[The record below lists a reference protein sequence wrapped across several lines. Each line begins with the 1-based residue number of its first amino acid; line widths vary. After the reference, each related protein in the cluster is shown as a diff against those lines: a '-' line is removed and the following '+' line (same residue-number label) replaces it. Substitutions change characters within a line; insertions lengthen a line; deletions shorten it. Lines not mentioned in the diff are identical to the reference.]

1 MNFLNSSSLGIK
13 KRGWVLWDPPPTPNP
28 SLFSALGICPDLEL
42 LVSSSADLWR
52 WHMSC
57 VGEDW
62 GGSGGDKGAWSWSVA
77 QSKSESAFVSKDGHV
92 WPKTQTAPHPLISAR
107 KHLLGCWW
115 VGEGWRRACCDV
127 EEQHDG
133 FKAALKFL
141 GCREGR
147 LHGGRT
153 RERVKWNLSPDS
165 PLVKPTWLKQSQAPS
180 RSAL

>member
-1 MNFLNSSSLGIK
+1 MRS
-13 KRGWVLWDPPPTPNP
+13 PPNP

-107 KHLLGCWW
+107 KHLLGCWR
-115 VGEGWRRACCDV
+115 VGEGWRRALAHVATLKNSAMGSKPPLNSWAAGRDV
-127 EEQHDG
+127 YMREEQENEWSG
-133 FKAALKFL
+133 ICLQF
-141 GCREGR
+141 
-147 LHGGRT
+147 
-153 RERVKWNLSPDS
+153 
-165 PLVKPTWLKQSQAPS
+165 PLL
-180 RSAL
+180 

>member
-1 MNFLNSSSLGIK
+1 MRS
-13 KRGWVLWDPPPTPNP
+13 PPTPNP

-107 KHLLGCWW
+107 KHLLGCWR
-115 VGEGWRRACCDV
+115 VGEGWRWALAHVATLKNSAMGSKPPLNSWAAGRDV
-127 EEQHDG
+127 YMGEEQENEWSG
-133 FKAALKFL
+133 ICLQI
-141 GCREGR
+141 
-147 LHGGRT
+147 
-153 RERVKWNLSPDS
+153 
-165 PLVKPTWLKQSQAPS
+165 PLL
-180 RSAL
+180 